1 MAGSYPV
8 VRENVRSR
16 VLTARETAEVVF
28 REVAREIVVHRR
40 EISMGFWV
48 LVEEWSKR
56 GGFFRRSVDQESQW
70 SQASIGL
77 GAWV

>member
-16 VLTARETAEVVF
+16 VLTVRETAGDVF

-40 EISMGFWV
+40 EICVGYLV

-56 GGFFRRSVDQESQW
+56 GGFCHRGVDREP
-70 SQASIGL
+70 
-77 GAWV
+77 